1 MDFVQLT
8 DTQRRDFNENGYLI
22 VPQALD
28 RATVDRLIEG
38 GDRLMESFEYEDYYA
53 HRRPGLIQEE
63 DAYASLITN
72 SSTVP
77 LIVQLLGPNIHI
89 TNTALI
95 YKHPQSP
102 EMPTVRNWHRDVG
115 VNLDL
120 GHRGLPRVGLKIGYC
135 LTDFTGPNSGATM
148 FVRKSNNLSE
158 PLPIP
163 KGKVDPLE
171 FDEPILRAGDA
182 FLFESRIYHAAG
194 LNFTDQVAKV
204 AIYGYHYSW
213 IKPDYYLRHYNGKLQ
228 PDAVL
233 LEKLDDAGRQLL
245 DAGEGTDG
253 RSAPNGIHWPLVE
266 WAEHH
271 GVMPEK
277 QTHVVEV

>member
-135 LTDFTGPNSGATM
+135 LTDFTVPNSGATM

-213 IKPDYYLRHYNGKLQ
+213 IKPDYYLRHYNGRLQ
-228 PDAVL
+228 PDAAL

>member
-8 DTQRRDFNENGYLI
+8 ETQRRDFNENGYLI

-213 IKPDYYLRHYNGKLQ
+213 IKPDYYLRHYNGRLQ
-228 PDAVL
+228 PDAAL

>member
-213 IKPDYYLRHYNGKLQ
+213 IKPDYYLRHYNGRLQ
-228 PDAVL
+228 PDAAL